1 MLSSV
6 AHLAN
11 SYSLITNNPES
22 QNLIASLAAPL
33 GSDKKVKDSVML
45 SIYLTRNTKGTKKPA

>member
-11 SYSLITNNPES
+11 GYSFYRPGGAAALNNNPES

-33 GSDKKVKDSVML
+33 RLHSVVNL
-45 SIYLTRNTKGTKKPA
+45 FN